1 MPARG
6 LHERGRVIAAG
17 DIPAVL
23 KNHDVIEAY
32 LGERRPRAE
41 RRHERRCWTLNAT
54 SRPATRRTSTSCA
67 TSTLRV
73 EAGRITGLIGLNG
86 AGKSTIIKTICGF
99 LPPKSGTIVYAAQD
113 ISGVAPH
120 RLIDLGICCIPQE
133 SSLFPYLSVQD
144 NLLLPLLG
152 RPQAVRRG
160 HARPAAGGVRA
171 VSGPAG
177 EALAPAGSLSGG
189 QQKQVEFAKA
199 WLQQPKLCL
208 IDEPSIGLSPRI
220 SEEVFVWIEKFAQ
233 ARMGILLIDH
243 NVRRVVRMSDRIC
256 VLSLGKITAD
266 GTPADFEGD
275 LHQQVQQW
283 LGLNF

>member
-1 MPARG
+1 VSAEQSQALLEMRG
-6 LHERGRVIAAG
+6 VTAGYAQDIDVLRDISMRV
-17 DIPAVL
+17 D
-23 KNHDVIEAY
+23 
-32 LGERRPRAE
+32 
-41 RRHERRCWTLNAT
+41 
-54 SRPATRRTSTSCA
+54 
-67 TSTLRV
+67 
-73 EAGRITGLIGLNG
+73 AGRITGLIGLNG

-99 LPPKSGTIVYAAQD
+99 LPPKSGAIAYAGKD
-113 ISGVAPH
+113 ISGIAPH

-152 RPQAVRRG
+152 RPKQFASEMRSRLQEVFELFPALREKRS
-160 HARPAAGGVRA
+160 HA
-171 VSGPAG
+171 
-177 EALAPAGSLSGG
+177 AGSLSGG

-208 IDEPSIGLSPRI
+208 IDEPSIGLSPKI
-220 SEEVFVWIEKFAQ
+220 ADEVFVWIEKFAQ

-256 VLSLGKITAD
+256 VLSLGRITAD
-266 GTPADFEGD
+266 GTPADFQGD

>member
-1 MPARG
+1 MGDAQAQALLELRD
-6 LHERGRVIAAG
+6 VTAG
-17 DIPAVL
+17 YAQDIDVL
-23 KNHDVIEAY
+23 RDI
-32 LGERRPRAE
+32 
-41 RRHERRCWTLNAT
+41 
-54 SRPATRRTSTSCA
+54 S
-67 TSTLRV
+67 LRV
-73 EAGRITGLIGLNG
+73 ETGRITGLIGLNG

-99 LPPKSGTIVYAAQD
+99 LPPKSGTITYAGKD
-113 ISGVAPH
+113 ISGIEPH

-152 RPQAVRRG
+152 RPKQFAKEMRTRLQEVFDLFPVLNLKR
-160 HARPAAGGVRA
+160 
-171 VSGPAG
+171 
-177 EALAPAGSLSGG
+177 LQPAGSLSGG

-208 IDEPSIGLSPRI
+208 IDEPSIGLSPKV

-233 ARMGILLIDH
+233 AQMGILLIDH

-266 GTPADFEGD
+266 GTPADFQGD

>member
-1 MPARG
+1 VSDPQPQALLELRD
-6 LHERGRVIAAG
+6 VTAG
-17 DIPAVL
+17 YAQDIDVL
-23 KNHDVIEAY
+23 RDI
-32 LGERRPRAE
+32 
-41 RRHERRCWTLNAT
+41 C
-54 SRPATRRTSTSCA
+54 
-67 TSTLRV
+67 LRV
-73 EAGRITGLIGLNG
+73 DAGRITGLIGLNG
-86 AGKSTIIKTICGF
+86 AGKSTIVKTICGF
-99 LPPKSGTIVYAAQD
+99 LPPKSGTITYAGGD

-152 RPQAVRRG
+152 RPKQFASGMRG
-160 HARPAAGGVRA
+160 RLKEVFELFPVL
-171 VSGPAG
+171 G
-177 EALAPAGSLSGG
+177 EKRSQPAGSLSGG

-199 WLQQPKLCL
+199 WLQQPRLCL
-208 IDEPSIGLSPRI
+208 IDEPSIGLSPKI

-233 ARMGILLIDH
+233 AQMGILLIDH

-256 VLSLGKITAD
+256 VLSLGRVTAD